1 MVKSSSLEQCF
12 IQKELIWNNIKSI
25 KWMNQRALDKE
36 QYQPAF
42 IEHIANIIT
51 HGVWIFPSI
60 LGMNELYKRSQD
72 NAQVLSAI
80 VYGITLISLFCI
92 STSFHCVFYCQ
103 NQRTLKDILHR
114 CDRGMIYI
122 FIAGS
127 YFPWLTIEKLPQ
139 EGWASHMRWVT
150 WLMAI
155 MGVIYQQI
163 FHEKYKRLEIIFY
176 LIMGICPVLPILS
189 ELYQYKIKN
198 VEPMKSPSYRLNT
211 LHNYKGN
218 LARSLDT
225 IGGGGI
231 LSSRA
236 LHYYGRNPLA
246 SRRRLDS
253 IGGGGILSARGLD
266 SIGGGGLLRSIDDI
280 GGGGILSA
288 RSMDGIGGGG
298 ILEARSMDGIGGGGI
313 LGARSMDGIGGGGIL
328 GARSMDG
335 IGGGG
340 ILGARSMD
348 GIGGGGILESR
359 SMDDIGGGG
368 ILRSIDDIGDG
379 GILEARDMD
388 DIGGGGILD
397 SRGLFDGGFFGYRNV
412 DNIGGGGI
420 LTE

>member
-1 MVKSSSLEQCF
+1 MWSTAVVLVV
-12 IQKELIWNNIKSI
+12 LIVLAFS
-25 KWMNQRALDKE
+25 QALPK
-36 QYQPAF
+36 
-42 IEHIANIIT
+42 
-51 HGVWIFPSI
+51 
-60 LGMNELYKRSQD
+60 
-72 NAQVLSAI
+72 
-80 VYGITLISLFCI
+80 
-92 STSFHCVFYCQ
+92 
-103 NQRTLKDILHR
+103 
-114 CDRGMIYI
+114 
-122 FIAGS
+122 
-127 YFPWLTIEKLPQ
+127 
-139 EGWASHMRWVT
+139 
-150 WLMAI
+150 
-155 MGVIYQQI
+155 
-163 FHEKYKRLEIIFY
+163 
-176 LIMGICPVLPILS
+176 

-412 DNIGGGGI
+412 DNIGGGGGRFGRSCPPMAEGCVGKRAKPWEFAQLSSDDEMSPDAAKDFNI
-420 LTE
+420 NEISRAFRIQSDGSREENGNHKISPFQRIFRYNPIEDKFQRMTDPDYSNFFLQ